1 MEKAKKPYKNRFFFK
16 VVIQKCET
24 SKKMDF

>member
-16 VVIQKCET
+16 VVLQKCEKA
-24 SKKMDF
+24 KKMDF